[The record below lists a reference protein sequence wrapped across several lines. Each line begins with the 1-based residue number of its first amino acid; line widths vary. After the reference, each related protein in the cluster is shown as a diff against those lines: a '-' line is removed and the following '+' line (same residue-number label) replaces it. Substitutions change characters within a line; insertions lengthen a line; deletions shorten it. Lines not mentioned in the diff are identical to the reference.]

1 MMKTYNFEYTD
12 RGFMVTLSL
21 VCVVV
26 LVVFA
31 VLANF
36 LHPVMGLFPALAL
49 ALGVPGGLFWLNK
62 SRVKKRGSGQID
74 PNSVTLRLAN
84 RTEKVAFA
92 DLKSYAIE
100 YQRGAEIRLV
110 FKDGQRLDL
119 QTNRLFA
126 PTAAF
131 QQFGEALQKSLTR
144 YARASKSDLSKRPI
158 APRGIGLLFS
168 LLLLTG
174 LGIWGLYNSMVVTK
188 SVTPASTYVFGL
200 IVLALWGYF
209 FWSNRKAA

>member
-1 MMKTYNFEYTD
+1 MKTYNFEYID

-36 LHPVMGLFPALAL
+36 LQPVMGLIPALAL
-49 ALGVPGGLFWLNK
+49 ALGLPGGLFWLNK

-74 PNSVTLRLAN
+74 SNSLTLRLAD
-84 RTEKVAFA
+84 RTEKIAFA
-92 DLKSYAIE
+92 ELKSYAIE
-100 YQRGAEIRLV
+100 HQRGAEIRLV

-119 QTNRLFA
+119 QTNDLFV
-126 PTAAF
+126 PSGDL
-131 QQFGEALQKSLTR
+131 QQFGEDLQKSLTR
-144 YARASKSDLSKRPI
+144 YAKNSKSDLSKLPI
-158 APRGIGLLFS
+158 ASRGLGLLFPI
-168 LLLLTG
+168 LLLTG
-174 LGIWGLYNSMVVTK
+174 LGIWGFYNSMAVAN
-188 SVTPASTYVFGL
+188 SVTPASTYIFGL

-209 FWSNRKAA
+209 FWSNRKVA

>member
-1 MMKTYNFEYTD
+1 MKNYNFEYID
-12 RGFMVTLSL
+12 RGFMVALSL

-36 LHPVMGLFPALAL
+36 LQSMIGLLPALGL
-49 ALGVPGGLFWLNK
+49 ALGLPGVLFWLNK
-62 SRVKKRGSGQID
+62 GRVKKRGSGQID
-74 PNSVTLRLAN
+74 PNSITLRLAG

-100 YQRGAEIRLV
+100 YQRDAEIRLV

-119 QTNRLFA
+119 QTNGLFV
-126 PTAAF
+126 PTRDF

-144 YARASKSDLSKRPI
+144 YAKNSKSDLSKLPI
-158 APRGIGLLFS
+158 ASRGLGLLFPI
-168 LLLLTG
+168 LLLTG
-174 LGIWGLYNSMVVTK
+174 LGIWGLYNSMAVTK
-188 SVTPASTYVFGL
+188 SVTPASTYIFGL

-209 FWSNRKAA
+209 FWSNRRAS